1 MRLYMIAGAA
11 LLGITLCAN
20 IGDDPARAQRARI
33 NYEALV
39 SGQKQLN
46 QFSPQEL
53 ADMVELDKALRGK
66 ADGRSPAQR
75 CRDRETERV
84 GGSPSDLERNV
95 IDMKCRALGEPLN

>member
-1 MRLYMIAGAA
+1 MRLFMVFGAA
-11 LLGITLCAN
+11 ISGITLCAN

-39 SGQKQLN
+39 SGQKQLD

-53 ADMVELDKALRGK
+53 ADMVELDKVLRGK
-66 ADGRSPAQR
+66 ADDRSPAQR
-75 CRDRETERV
+75 CRNTEAERV
-84 GGSPSDLERNV
+84 GGSPSDLERTV